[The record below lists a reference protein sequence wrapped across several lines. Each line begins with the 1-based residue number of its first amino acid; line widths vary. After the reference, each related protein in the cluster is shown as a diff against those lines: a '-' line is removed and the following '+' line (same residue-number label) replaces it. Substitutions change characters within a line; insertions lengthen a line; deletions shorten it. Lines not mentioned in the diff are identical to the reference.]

1 MMLYSGASVGAAERQ
16 WAESEQQ
23 PTYVLMQRAAQAA
36 VRHIAARF
44 DAAIPVTVLAGT
56 GNNGG
61 DGFLVALQLWQLG
74 WSVDLWLAGE
84 PRAGSD
90 AEKAWAEVQ
99 AGGVPLISDLPQN
112 GNSRQYVDA
121 LLGTGFQGTPRGEI
135 ARAIAWLQHHAAE
148 RIVSLDCPSGLDA
161 TTGAANQAVMAGSTI
176 TFIAAKFGLFTGQ
189 GPSLTGNV
197 ELATLDVSV
206 PAAEALA
213 EAAEPIHLQW
223 PYRPPGTHKGE
234 QGHTL
239 VMGGA
244 PGMVGAGI
252 MAAES
257 ALISGSGLVTAA
269 IDDSGFGSLM
279 VRAPE
284 IMTTTEMVPA
294 TLSARHIL
302 AIGPGFGRDGMSA
315 QRWRE
320 LCGQHFAGDQPWLVD
335 ADALWHLAQTP
346 GKRDHWVL
354 TPHPGE
360 AARLLGC
367 SVKEVE
373 VDRLASAYRLQRR
386 YGGVVVLKG
395 AGTLVVS
402 EQRSW
407 VIPLAVGAMATG
419 GMGDV
424 LSGVIAALMAQRL
437 SPEAAAVTGTY
448 LLVAAAS
455 SLAHGQSVVRATDV
469 LKVLPQKMCALGFLS
484 QEQRLPYLQSIERQ
498 SPSSS

>member
-1 MMLYSGASVGAAERQ
+1 MMLYSGATVGAAERQ
-16 WAESEQQ
+16 WAEVEQQ

-36 VRHIAARF
+36 VNHITAHF
-44 DAAIPVTVLAGT
+44 DAAIPIAVLAGT

-61 DGFLVALQLWQLG
+61 DGSLVALQLWHMG
-74 WSVDLWLAGE
+74 WSVELWLAGE

-99 AGGVPLISDLPQN
+99 AAGVPLLEDLPLDDD
-112 GNSRQYVDA
+112 GKQYVDA

-135 ARAIAWLQHHAAE
+135 ARAIACLQRHPAE
-148 RIVSLDCPSGLDA
+148 RIVALDCPSGLDA
-161 TTGAANQAVMAGSTI
+161 TTGAANQAVSAGSTI

-189 GPSLTGNV
+189 GPSLTGTL
-197 ELATLDVSV
+197 ELATLRV
-206 PAAEALA
+206 PVDAADALA
-213 EAAEPIHLQW
+213 EAVEPKRLQW
-223 PYRPPGTHKGE
+223 PNRLPGTHKGE

-239 VMGGA
+239 VLGGA

-252 MAAES
+252 MASES
-257 ALISGSGLVTAA
+257 ALVTGSGLVTAA
-269 IDDSGFGSLM
+269 IDESGFGPLM
-279 VRAPE
+279 ARAPE
-284 IMTTTEMVPA
+284 VMTTTETVPTA
-294 TLSARHIL
+294 LSEKHVL
-302 AIGPGFGRDGMSA
+302 AIGPGFGRDGVSA

-320 LCGQHFAGDQPWLVD
+320 LCDQHFVDQHAWLVD

-346 GKRDHWVL
+346 CKREHWVL

-367 SVKEVE
+367 SVQEVE

-407 VIPLAVGAMATG
+407 LIPLSVGAMASG

-424 LSGVIAALMAQRL
+424 LTGVIAALMAQRL
-437 SPEAAAVTGTY
+437 TPEAAAVTGTY
-448 LLVAAAS
+448 ALVAAAS
-455 SLAHGQSVVRATDV
+455 LLATRQSVVRATDV
-469 LKVLPQKMCALGFLS
+469 LRTLPQAMRALGFRT
-484 QEQRLPYLQSIERQ
+484 QEQRLPGS
-498 SPSSS
+498 